1 MAGHR
6 DRRRRDVRP
15 ERVDVDGEYGGVFG
29 YAVAVA
35 YAVLLLLSVLAHEAG
50 HALVA
55 RRFGFRV
62 DRVVADLWGGHT
74 VYDSSTSRAGTSAV
88 ISVSGPLANL
98 ALAGIGYALM
108 QALDPD
114 GVVGLLLFAVTLT
127 NAFVGVFN
135 LLPGLPLDGG
145 YRDGP
150 PAEARTRR
158 TRRRCRTRRRPSRG
172 WLRRRSRRPASGG
185 AAVTDL
191 GRERSLVA
199 LPPHST
205 LGGEP

>member
-1 MAGHR
+1 MR
-6 DRRRRDVRP
+6 SRL
-15 ERVDVDGEYGGVFG
+15 
-29 YAVAVA
+29 A

-74 VYDSSTSRAGTSAV
+74 VYDSSTSRPGTSAA
-88 ISVSGPLANL
+88 ISVSGPVANL
-98 ALAGIGYALM
+98 AARRHRVRGAPGGLE
-108 QALDPD
+108 PD

-145 YRDGP
+145 YPG
-150 PAEARTRR
+150 ARPGLEGD
-158 TRRRCRTRRRPSRG
+158 RRPQPG
-172 WLRRRSRRPASGG
+172 RSSSPGG
-185 AAVTDL
+185 SA
-191 GRERSLVA
+191 GS
-199 LPPHST
+199 
-205 LGGEP
+205 